1 MKSTCTGSKSHI
13 PDSEKT
19 TKQNKQTRNNN
30 ENEITETPTPLLLR
44 SVESLVSNWVLHV
57 DRIVVFQIAQCGAIP
72 ILVKML
78 QNAKGDEEKLSA
90 CNTLWTL
97 AFDED
102 NKKEINNDDYV
113 IFELKKLLTSENS
126 QIKRAAAGA
135 LWECEGKEKHEEEKQ
150 HSDRLQPATGAHAR
164 ESDTRT
170 FVKNNVHF
178 VTLLNYRVINL
189 SCFMIA
195 IQTKLNTSGG

>member
-1 MKSTCTGSKSHI
+1 MYTCT
-13 PDSEKT
+13 
-19 TKQNKQTRNNN
+19 NR
-30 ENEITETPTPLLLR
+30 
-44 SVESLVSNWVLHV
+44 V
-57 DRIVVFQIAQCGAIP
+57 VVFQIAQCGAIP

-97 AFDED
+97 AFDGD
-102 NKKEINNDDYV
+102 NKKEINNDDYA

-135 LWECEGKEKHEEEKQ
+135 LWECEGKEKHAEEKQ
-150 HSDRLQPATGAHAR
+150 HSDRLQLATGAHAW

-170 FVKNNVHF
+170 SVLHIGHL
-178 VTLLNYRVINL
+178 VTLH
-189 SCFMIA
+189 
-195 IQTKLNTSGG
+195 KE